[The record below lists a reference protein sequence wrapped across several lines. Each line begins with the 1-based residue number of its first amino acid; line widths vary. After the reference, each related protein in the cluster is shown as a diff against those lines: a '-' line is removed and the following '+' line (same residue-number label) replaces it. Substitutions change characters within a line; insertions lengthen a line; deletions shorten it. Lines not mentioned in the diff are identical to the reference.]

1 MEKSERKNRLFF
13 STKPEFVRRPLAS
26 FVFHRSLSL
35 SLSLSLLSTRS
46 RALPPSPVPSLSAIA
61 SVRRLPLLSPHLKEK
76 HSNAGE
82 ERKLF
87 F

>member
-1 MEKSERKNRLFF
+1 MDKKVKEKIVCFF
-13 STKPEFVRRPLAS
+13 PRSQSS
-26 FVFHRSLSL
+26 FDDLWLRSFFTAL

-76 HSNAGE
+76 HSHAGE

-87 F
+87 S